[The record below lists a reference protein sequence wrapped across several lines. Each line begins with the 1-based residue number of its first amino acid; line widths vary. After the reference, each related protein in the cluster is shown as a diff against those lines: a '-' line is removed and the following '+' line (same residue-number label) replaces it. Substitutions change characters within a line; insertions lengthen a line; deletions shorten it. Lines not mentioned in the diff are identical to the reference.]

1 MLNIRSDL
9 LTPILHC
16 RAYFTRET
24 ILIRHIKTEK
34 YNAPIIIMVNE
45 GTQSYGETSVQK
57 IQNNPYTITIGSQ
70 SAGADGNISKFTLP
84 RGVLGAFSG
93 LGWYYPDGWVV
104 NRQGV
109 KIDHEVRPTLEGV
122 REGRDEV
129 LETALNLIEANT
141 EEE

>member
-1 MLNIRSDL
+1 
-9 LTPILHC
+9 
-16 RAYFTRET
+16 
-24 ILIRHIKTEK
+24 
-34 YNAPIIIMVNE
+34 MVNE

-70 SAGADGNISKFTLP
+70 SAGADGNISKFY
-84 RGVLGAFSG
+84 VASG
-93 LGWYYPDGWVV
+93 STRRIFRLGWYYPDGWVV

>member
-1 MLNIRSDL
+1 M
-9 LTPILHC
+9 
-16 RAYFTRET
+16 
-24 ILIRHIKTEK
+24 
-34 YNAPIIIMVNE
+34 
-45 GTQSYGETSVQK
+45 
-57 IQNNPYTITIGSQ
+57 IGSQ

>member
-1 MLNIRSDL
+1 MKGRKV
-9 LTPILHC
+9 TGKHP
-16 RAYFTRET
+16 YE
-24 ILIRHIKTEK
+24 
-34 YNAPIIIMVNE
+34 
-45 GTQSYGETSVQK
+45 K